1 MAGNTRFDLTAAKS
15 EELAFKGS
23 FTNGQRGNLMN
34 GTLDRSAS
42 FREGN
47 EGKMFI
53 SGTNMSRGNSTS
65 AGDLTSVAQ
74 CLMLDPITM
83 GDQKYTRSGEL
94 RRVLGIS
101 FGNTLEDYAFGT
113 ANLKAPPPVATEELK
128 RFKASVQEA
137 SVRARYRSKRLDESL
152 DKLNKCWEAVSLK
165 KQLRNDLLPNER
177 LGGSPFSKMGS
188 QTHRSSSE
196 PVNQRLEDRPKNII
210 LNKRI
215 RTSVAD
221 TRAEGLTNNNA
232 RQPLAIGKDRDNI
245 KDGSRGCDIVEEKI
259 RRLPAGG
266 ETWDRKMKRK
276 RSMGIVV
283 ARSIDGEGELKKVVH
298 LRLANESGLQGSD
311 AQGLRSGYSGSNSK
325 LDGSS
330 LPPTSNACTAS
341 NNEQEKVSR
350 GSGDGSNKERVVLK
364 GNKFNVRDNNYTGG
378 IHTLSKGKASRP
390 PRTGALMAGN
400 SSSVSR
406 SSELHEA
413 QEQPL
418 NVNKPHSVCGTVN
431 RKRPL
436 PVGSSSSHMAQ
447 WVGQRPQKITRT
459 RRANVISP
467 VLSCDEV
474 HTSLEGLSPSDVGN
488 RMTSTSVSGLHT
500 SNGAI
505 NGGIQPGKMKHENVS
520 SPTRLSENEESDA
533 GENGENKFKEKGLE
547 SKEVDE
553 SAINHS
559 YNTSS
564 SMLTSKNKKVPYK
577 EEIGDGL
584 RRQGRG
590 SRGSSVLKSG
600 ILPMKE
606 KLETSTLTKPIKNV
620 KPASEKNGSKPGRP
634 PLKKSCDRKTIIRTG
649 HPLTNN
655 SPDISVEDDD
665 REELLTAANFAS
677 NASYIGCSSS
687 FWKNL
692 EPIFAPVSLENM
704 SYLKHLVKTADVD
717 LRCLSQMLG
726 LGSDALGRLTHTEN
740 PLSQS
745 PLSRERDRSAVN
757 QTDSKEISLMD
768 DMVDQHLDFSILCRK
783 MDSEG
788 NKVAPLYQRVL
799 TALIIDDQINEDIVG
814 DGNMSFLCER
824 DGFSQLPCFF
834 QGVENQSSIK
844 MGYEFN
850 SGKVSC
856 NGHAMHTSCTN
867 IPEKEP
873 GVSLQIDQESLYPET
888 ERVSMVSENG
898 YDGSLDMHANSYSSS
913 FSCHFE
919 QMSMEDKLLLELQSV
934 GLYPEPVPDLADGD
948 CEAINQDIIQL
959 QKGLFQQV
967 NKKRECFMKLV
978 QAVERGREME
988 QRALEQ
994 VAMDKLVELAYKKKL
1009 ATRGTS
1015 AARYGLSKVSRPV
1028 ALAFMKRTLARC
1040 HKFEETGKSC
1050 FFEPVFKDV
1059 LFSAPCDNN
1068 TGSAVAANLSLGHNS
1083 KQEFAPSGYFPRKE
1097 QDVSGNLDHPS
1108 DQDFART
1115 GPIVNRGKKKELLLD
1130 DVGASPSLRSA
1141 STPGSSLIGGA
1152 KGKRSERDRDKDSY
1166 GKNSVTKGGRSSA
1179 SHSRGER
1186 KTKAKSKPKTAQLS
1200 SSGNGSL
1207 SNLMENINSEHQLA
1221 CGSNE
1226 FISGHG
1232 NRKSKT
1238 GSVPHNVSTGTEEPM
1253 DITNMH
1259 ELDSIELGVGNELN
1273 GPQDL
1278 DSWLLNI
1285 DDDLQDNDAI
1295 GLEIPMDDLSDLNMI
1310 L

>member
-1 MAGNTRFDLTAAKS
+1 MRDPFSLLHHSPNYPNTNNPLILSNSISLPQSSGQCRFDLTAARS

-42 FREGN
+42 FRE
-47 EGKMFI
+47 
-53 SGTNMSRGNSTS
+53 
-65 AGDLTSVAQ
+65 
-74 CLMLDPITM
+74 DPITM
-83 GDQKYTRSGEL
+83 GDQKYTRS
-94 RRVLGIS
+94 
-101 FGNTLEDYAFGT
+101 
-113 ANLKAPPPVATEELK
+113 VATEELK
-128 RFKASVQEA
+128 LFKASVQEA

-188 QTHRSSSE
+188 QTHRNPSE
-196 PVNQRLEDRPKNII
+196 LVNQRLEDRPKNNF

-215 RTSVAD
+215 RTSVAE
-221 TRAEGLTNNNA
+221 TRAEGLSHSNA
-232 RQPLAIGKDRDNI
+232 RQPLAIGKDRDNT
-245 KDGSRGCDIVEEKI
+245 KDVSKGCDIVEEKI

-283 ARSIDGEGELKKVVH
+283 ARSIDGEGELKKVTH
-298 LRLANESGLQGSD
+298 LRLANDSGLQGSD
-311 AQGLRSGYSGSNSK
+311 AHGLRSGYSGSSSK

-330 LPPTSNACTAS
+330 SPTPNACTAA
-341 NNEQEKVSR
+341 NNEREKVSR
-350 GSGDGSNKERVVLK
+350 GSVDGSNKERVVLK
-364 GNKFNVRDNNYTGG
+364 GNKYNVCDNNHTGG
-378 IHTLSKGKASRP
+378 IHALSKGKASRP

-400 SSSVSR
+400 SCSVSR
-406 SSELHEA
+406 SSELHETE
-413 QEQPL
+413 EQPL
-418 NVNKPHSVCGTVN
+418 NVNKPHSVSGTVN

-436 PVGSSSSHMAQ
+436 PVSSSSHMAQ

-459 RRANVISP
+459 RRANVMSP
-467 VLSCDEV
+467 VLNCDEV
-474 HTSLEGLSPSDVGN
+474 HTSLEGSSPSDVGT
-488 RMTSTSVSGLHT
+488 RMSSTISGLHT

-505 NGGIQPGKMKHENVS
+505 NSGIQPVKVKHENMS
-520 SPTRLSENEESDA
+520 PPTRLSESEESGA
-533 GENGENKFKEKGLE
+533 GEYNLKVKRLE
-547 SKEVDE
+547 SNEIDE
-553 SAINHS
+553 SAINRS
-559 YNTSS
+559 YVTSS
-564 SMLTSKNKKVPYK
+564 SMLTSKNKKIPYK
-577 EEIGDGL
+577 EEIGDDL

-590 SRGSSVLKSG
+590 GRGSSVLKSG

-606 KLETSTLTKPIKNV
+606 KLETSTLMKPIKNM

-634 PLKKSCDRKTIIRTG
+634 PLKKSCDRKATIRTG

-665 REELLTAANFAS
+665 REELLTAAKFAS
-677 NASYIGCSSS
+677 NASYIGCCSS

-692 EPIFAPVSLENM
+692 EPIFAPVSLETM
-704 SYLKHLVKTADVD
+704 SYLKHLVKTTDVD

-726 LGSDALGRLTHTEN
+726 VGSDALDRLTHTEN
-740 PLSQS
+740 PVSQS
-745 PLSRERDRSAVN
+745 PLSREKDRSN
-757 QTDSKEISLMD
+757 QTDSKEIPLMD
-768 DMVDQHLDFSILCRK
+768 DMVDQHLDFSILCRQ
-783 MDSEG
+783 MGSEG

-799 TALIIDDQINEDIVG
+799 TALIIDDQIDEDIVG
-814 DGNMSFLCER
+814 DGHMSFLCER
-824 DGFSQLPCFF
+824 DGSSQLPCFF
-834 QGVENQSSIK
+834 QGVENQSNIK
-844 MGYEFN
+844 MEYVFN

-856 NGHAMHTSCTN
+856 NGNAMHTSCAN
-867 IPEKEP
+867 IPMKEP
-873 GVSLQIDQESLYPET
+873 GVSLQIDQGSLYPET
-888 ERVSMVSENG
+888 RLSMLSEDGN
-898 YDGSLDMHANSYSSS
+898 DGSLGMHINSCSSS

-919 QMSMEDKLLLELQSV
+919 QMSMEDKLLLELQSI
-934 GLYPEPVPDLADGD
+934 GLYPEQVPDLADGD
-948 CEAINQDIIQL
+948 CEAINQDIMQL

-967 NKKRECFMKLV
+967 NKKRECFMKLI

-1028 ALAFMKRTLARC
+1028 ALAFMKRTLALC

-1050 FFEPVFKDV
+1050 FLDPVLKDALV
-1059 LFSAPCDNN
+1059 AAPSHDNN
-1068 TGSAVAANLSLGHNS
+1068 TGSAVAANLSLGQNS
-1083 KQEFAPSGYFPRKE
+1083 QQEVAPSGYFPRKE
-1097 QDVSGNLDHPS
+1097 QDVSGNLDQPS
-1108 DQDFART
+1108 NQDFGRT

-1141 STPGSSLIGGA
+1141 STPGGA
-1152 KGKRSERDRDKDSY
+1152 KGKRSERDRGKDSS

-1179 SHSRGER
+1179 SHTRGER

-1200 SSGNGSL
+1200 SSGNGPL
-1207 SNLMENINSEHQLA
+1207 SKLMENNNSEHQLA

-1226 FISGHG
+1226 FISSHG

-1238 GSVPHNVSTGTEEPM
+1238 GSVPHNVSTGTEERM
-1253 DITNMH
+1253 DITNLH
-1259 ELDSIELGVGNELN
+1259 ELDSIELGVGNELT

>member
-1 MAGNTRFDLTAAKS
+1 MFDLTAARS

-42 FREGN
+42 FRE
-47 EGKMFI
+47 
-53 SGTNMSRGNSTS
+53 
-65 AGDLTSVAQ
+65 
-74 CLMLDPITM
+74 DPITM
-83 GDQKYTRSGEL
+83 GDQKYTRS
-94 RRVLGIS
+94 
-101 FGNTLEDYAFGT
+101 
-113 ANLKAPPPVATEELK
+113 VATEELK
-128 RFKASVQEA
+128 LFKASVQEA

-188 QTHRSSSE
+188 QTHRNPSE
-196 PVNQRLEDRPKNII
+196 LVNQRLEDRPKNNF

-215 RTSVAD
+215 RTSVAE
-221 TRAEGLTNNNA
+221 TRAEGLSHSNA
-232 RQPLAIGKDRDNI
+232 RQPLAIGKDRDNT
-245 KDGSRGCDIVEEKI
+245 KDVSKGCDIVEEKI

-283 ARSIDGEGELKKVVH
+283 ARSIDGEGELKKVTH
-298 LRLANESGLQGSD
+298 LRLANDSGLQGSD
-311 AQGLRSGYSGSNSK
+311 AHGLRSGYSGSSSK

-330 LPPTSNACTAS
+330 SPTPNACTAA
-341 NNEQEKVSR
+341 NNEREKVSR
-350 GSGDGSNKERVVLK
+350 GSVDGSNKERVVLK
-364 GNKFNVRDNNYTGG
+364 GNKYNVCDNNHTGG
-378 IHTLSKGKASRP
+378 IHALSKGKASRP

-400 SSSVSR
+400 SCSVSR
-406 SSELHEA
+406 SSELHETE
-413 QEQPL
+413 EQPL
-418 NVNKPHSVCGTVN
+418 NVNKPHSVSGTVN

-436 PVGSSSSHMAQ
+436 PVSSSSHMAQ

-459 RRANVISP
+459 RRANVMSP
-467 VLSCDEV
+467 VLNCDEV
-474 HTSLEGLSPSDVGN
+474 HTSLEGSSPSDVGT
-488 RMTSTSVSGLHT
+488 RMSSTISGLHT

-505 NGGIQPGKMKHENVS
+505 NSGIQPVKVKHENMS
-520 SPTRLSENEESDA
+520 PPTRLSESEESGA
-533 GENGENKFKEKGLE
+533 GEYNLKVKRLE
-547 SKEVDE
+547 SNEIDE
-553 SAINHS
+553 SAINRS
-559 YNTSS
+559 YVTSS
-564 SMLTSKNKKVPYK
+564 SMLTSKNKKIPYK
-577 EEIGDGL
+577 EEIGDDL

-590 SRGSSVLKSG
+590 GRGSSVLKSG

-606 KLETSTLTKPIKNV
+606 KLETSTLMKPIKNM

-634 PLKKSCDRKTIIRTG
+634 PLKKSCDRKATIRTG

-665 REELLTAANFAS
+665 REELLTAAKFAS
-677 NASYIGCSSS
+677 NASYIGCCSS

-692 EPIFAPVSLENM
+692 EPIFAPVSLETM
-704 SYLKHLVKTADVD
+704 SYLKHLVKTTDVD

-726 LGSDALGRLTHTEN
+726 VGSDALDRLTHTEN
-740 PLSQS
+740 PVSQS
-745 PLSRERDRSAVN
+745 PLSREKDRSN
-757 QTDSKEISLMD
+757 QTDSKEIPLMD
-768 DMVDQHLDFSILCRK
+768 DMVDQHLDFSILCRQ
-783 MDSEG
+783 MGSEG

-799 TALIIDDQINEDIVG
+799 TALIIDDQIDEDIVG
-814 DGNMSFLCER
+814 DGHMSFLCER
-824 DGFSQLPCFF
+824 DGSSQLPCFF
-834 QGVENQSSIK
+834 QGVENQSNIK
-844 MGYEFN
+844 MEYVFN

-856 NGHAMHTSCTN
+856 NGNAMHTSCAN
-867 IPEKEP
+867 IPMKEP
-873 GVSLQIDQESLYPET
+873 GVSLQIDQGSLYPET
-888 ERVSMVSENG
+888 RLSMLSEDGN
-898 YDGSLDMHANSYSSS
+898 DGSLGMHINSCSSS

-919 QMSMEDKLLLELQSV
+919 QMSMEDKLLLELQSI
-934 GLYPEPVPDLADGD
+934 GLYPEQVPDLADGD
-948 CEAINQDIIQL
+948 CEAINQDIMQL

-967 NKKRECFMKLV
+967 NKKRECFMKLI

-1028 ALAFMKRTLARC
+1028 ALAFMKRTLALC

-1050 FFEPVFKDV
+1050 FLDPVLKDALV
-1059 LFSAPCDNN
+1059 AAPSHDNN
-1068 TGSAVAANLSLGHNS
+1068 TGSAVAANLSLGQNS
-1083 KQEFAPSGYFPRKE
+1083 QQEVAPSGYFPRKE
-1097 QDVSGNLDHPS
+1097 QDVSGNLDQPS
-1108 DQDFART
+1108 NQDFGRT

-1141 STPGSSLIGGA
+1141 STPGGA
-1152 KGKRSERDRDKDSY
+1152 KGKRSERDRGKDSS

-1179 SHSRGER
+1179 SHTRGER

-1200 SSGNGSL
+1200 SSGNGPL
-1207 SNLMENINSEHQLA
+1207 SKLMENNNSEHQLA

-1226 FISGHG
+1226 FISSHG

-1238 GSVPHNVSTGTEEPM
+1238 GSVPHNVSTGTEERM
-1253 DITNMH
+1253 DITNLH
-1259 ELDSIELGVGNELN
+1259 ELDSIELGVGNELT

>member
-1 MAGNTRFDLTAAKS
+1 MFDLTAARS

-23 FTNGQRGNLMN
+23 VTNGQRGNLMN

-53 SGTNMSRGNSTS
+53 SGANMSRGNSTS
-65 AGDLTSVAQ
+65 AGDLTYVTQ

-113 ANLKAPPPVATEELK
+113 ANLKSPPPVATEELK
-128 RFKASVQEA
+128 LFKASVKDA
-137 SVRARYRSKRLDESL
+137 SIRARSRSKRLDESL

-177 LGGSPFSKMGS
+177 LGGLPFSKMGS
-188 QTHRSSSE
+188 QTHRNPSE
-196 PVNQRLEDRPKNII
+196 LVNQRLEDRTKNNL

-215 RTSVAD
+215 RTSVAE
-221 TRAEGLTNNNA
+221 TRAEGLSNSNA

-245 KDGSRGCDIVEEKI
+245 KDVSRGCDIVEEKI

-283 ARSIDGEGELKKVVH
+283 ARSIDGEGELKKVTH
-298 LRLANESGLQGSD
+298 LRLANDSGLQGSD
-311 AQGLRSGYSGSNSK
+311 AHGSRSGYSGTSSK

-330 LPPTSNACTAS
+330 SPTPNACTAA
-341 NNEQEKVSR
+341 NNEREKVSR
-350 GSGDGSNKERVVLK
+350 GSVDGSNKERIVLK
-364 GNKFNVRDNNYTGG
+364 GNKFNIRDNNHTGG

-400 SSSVSR
+400 SCSVSR
-406 SSELHEA
+406 SSELHETE
-413 QEQPL
+413 EQPL
-418 NVNKPHSVCGTVN
+418 NVNKPHSVSGTVN

-436 PVGSSSSHMAQ
+436 PVGSSSSPMAQ

-459 RRANVISP
+459 RRANVMSP
-467 VLSCDEV
+467 VLNCDEV
-474 HTSLEGLSPSDVGN
+474 HTSLEGSSPSDVGT
-488 RMTSTSVSGLHT
+488 RMSSTISGLHT

-505 NGGIQPGKMKHENVS
+505 NSGIQPVKVKHENMS
-520 SPTRLSENEESDA
+520 SPIRLSVSQESGA
-533 GENGENKFKEKGLE
+533 GENNLKVKRME
-547 SKEVDE
+547 SNEINE
-553 SAINHS
+553 SATNHS
-559 YNTSS
+559 YVTSS
-564 SMLTSKNKKVPYK
+564 SMLTSKNKKITYK
-577 EEIGDGL
+577 EEIGDDL

-590 SRGSSVLKSG
+590 GRGSSVLKSG

-606 KLETSTLTKPIKNV
+606 KLETSTLMKPIKNM

-634 PLKKSCDRKTIIRTG
+634 PLKKSCDRKAIIRTG

-677 NASYIGCSSS
+677 DASYIGCSSS

-704 SYLKHLVKTADVD
+704 SYLKHLVKTTDVD
-717 LRCLSQMLG
+717 LRCLSQTLG
-726 LGSDALGRLTHTEN
+726 LGSDALSQDRLTHTEN
-740 PLSQS
+740 PVSQS
-745 PLSRERDRSAVN
+745 PLASERDRSTVN

-768 DMVDQHLDFSILCRK
+768 NMVDQHLDFSILCRQ
-783 MDSEG
+783 MGSEG
-788 NKVAPLYQRVL
+788 NKGAPLYQRVL
-799 TALIIDDQINEDIVG
+799 TALIIDDQIDEDIVG
-814 DGNMSFLCER
+814 DGHMTFLCER
-824 DGFSQLPCFF
+824 DGSSQLPCFF
-834 QGVENQSSIK
+834 HGVENQSNIK
-844 MGYEFN
+844 MEYVFN

-856 NGHAMHTSCTN
+856 NGNAMHTSCAN
-867 IPEKEP
+867 IPIKEP
-873 GVSLQIDQESLYPET
+873 GVSLQIDQGSLYPET
-888 ERVSMVSENG
+888 ERLAILSEDDN
-898 YDGSLDMHANSYSSS
+898 DRSLGMHINSCSSS

-919 QMSMEDKLLLELQSV
+919 QMSMEDKLLLELESV
-934 GLYPEPVPDLADGD
+934 GLYPEQVPDLADGD
-948 CEAINQDIIQL
+948 CEAINQDIMQL

-967 NKKRECFMKLV
+967 NKKRECFMKLI

-994 VAMDKLVELAYKKKL
+994 VAMDKLVELAFKKKL

-1040 HKFEETGKSC
+1040 HKFEETGRSC
-1050 FFEPVFKDV
+1050 FLDPVFKDALV
-1059 LFSAPCDNN
+1059 AAPSRDNN
-1068 TGSAVAANLSLGHNS
+1068 TGSAIAANLSLGQNS
-1083 KQEFAPSGYFPRKE
+1083 QQEFAPSGYFPRKE
-1097 QDVSGNLDHPS
+1097 QDVSGNLDQPS

-1141 STPGSSLIGGA
+1141 STPGGA
-1152 KGKRSERDRDKDSY
+1152 KGKRSERDRDKDSS
-1166 GKNSVTKGGRSSA
+1166 GKISVTKGGRSSA
-1179 SHSRGER
+1179 SHARGER
-1186 KTKAKSKPKTAQLS
+1186 KTKAKSKPKTAQIS
-1200 SSGNGSL
+1200 SSGNGPL
-1207 SNLMENINSEHQLA
+1207 SKLMENNNSEHQLA

-1226 FISGHG
+1226 FISSHG
-1232 NRKSKT
+1232 SRKSKT
-1238 GSVPHNVSTGTEEPM
+1238 GSVPHNVSTGTEERM
-1253 DITNMH
+1253 DITNLH
-1259 ELDSIELGVGNELN
+1259 ELDSIELGVGNELT

-1285 DDDLQDNDAI
+1285 DDDLQGNDAI

>member
-1 MAGNTRFDLTAAKS
+1 MAGNTRFNLTAAKQ
-15 EELAFKGS
+15 EELAFKVS

-34 GTLDRSAS
+34 GSLDRSAS

-47 EGKMFI
+47 EGQMFI
-53 SGTNMSRGNSTS
+53 SGANMSRGNSTS

-113 ANLKAPPPVATEELK
+113 ANLKSPPPVATEELK

-137 SVRARYRSKRLDESL
+137 SVRARLDESL

-177 LGGSPFSKMGS
+177 LGGTLFSKMGS
-188 QTHRSSSE
+188 QTHRSPSE
-196 PVNQRLEDRPKNII
+196 HVNQRVEDRPKNVI

-215 RTSVAD
+215 RTSVAE
-221 TRAEGLTNNNA
+221 TRTEGLSNNA

-245 KDGSRGCDIVEEKI
+245 KDGNKGCDIVEEKI

-266 ETWDRKMKRK
+266 ETWDKKMKRR
-276 RSMGIVV
+276 RSVGTVV
-283 ARSIDGEGELKKVVH
+283 ARSIDGEGELKKVMH
-298 LRLANESGLQGSD
+298 LRLANEPGLQGSD
-311 AQGLRSGYSGSNSK
+311 AHSLRSGYSGSNSK
-325 LDGSS
+325 LDGAS
-330 LPPTSNACTAS
+330 LPPTSNACTAA

-350 GSGDGSNKERVVLK
+350 GSVDGSNKERIVLK
-364 GNKFNVRDNNYTGG
+364 GNKFNARDNNYTGG
-378 IHTLSKGKASRP
+378 IHTLTKGKASRP
-390 PRTGALMAGN
+390 PRTGAMMAGN

-406 SSELHEA
+406 SSELLETE
-413 QEQPL
+413 EQPS
-418 NVNKPHSVCGTVN
+418 NVTKPHSVTSTIN

-436 PVGSSSSHMAQ
+436 PGGSSTSHMAQ
-447 WVGQRPQKITRT
+447 WAGQRPHKITRT

-474 HTSLEGLSPSDVGN
+474 HPSLEACSPSDVAT
-488 RMTSTSVSGLHT
+488 RVTSTTTSGLLS

-505 NGGIQPGKMKHENVS
+505 NGCIQPGTMKHENVS
-520 SPTRLSENEESDA
+520 SPTRLSESEESGA
-533 GENGENKFKEKGLE
+533 GENKLKEKGLE
-547 SKEVDE
+547 SNEVDE
-553 SAINHS
+553 STINNS
-559 YNTSS
+559 YNASS
-564 SMLTSKNKKVPYK
+564 SMLTSKKKKIPNK
-577 EEIGDGL
+577 EDIGDGL

-590 SRGSSVLKSG
+590 SRGSSVLKNG
-600 ILPMKE
+600 ISPMKD
-606 KLETSTLTKPIKNV
+606 KLETSTLMKPIKNM

-665 REELLTAANFAS
+665 REELLAAVNFAS

-687 FWKNL
+687 FWKKMD
-692 EPIFAPVSLENM
+692 PIFAPVSSENM
-704 SYLKHLVKTADVD
+704 SYLKKLVKTTEVD
-717 LRCLSQMLG
+717 LRFLSQMLG
-726 LGSDALGRLTHTEN
+726 LGSDALDRLTHTESL
-740 PLSQS
+740 LSQS
-745 PLSRERDRSAVN
+745 PLSRERERSTVN
-757 QTDSKEISLMD
+757 QTDSEEISLMD
-768 DMVDQHLDFSILCRK
+768 DMVDQDLDFSILCRQ

-788 NKVAPLYQRVL
+788 NKIAPLYQRVL
-799 TALIIDDQINEDIVG
+799 TALIIDDQTDEDTVG
-814 DGNMSFLCER
+814 DGNMSLLCER
-824 DGFSQLPCFF
+824 DDSSQLPCFF
-834 QGVENQSSIK
+834 QGVENRSSTR
-844 MGYEFN
+844 MGYTFN
-850 SGKVSC
+850 SGNVSC
-856 NGHAMHTSCTN
+856 NGNAAYSSCADMH
-867 IPEKEP
+867 EKEP
-873 GVSLQIDQESLYPET
+873 GVSLQIDQGSLYPET
-888 ERVSMVSENG
+888 ERLSMLSENG
-898 YDGSLDMHANSYSSS
+898 NDASLGMHINSCSSS
-913 FSCHFE
+913 VSCHFE

-959 QKGLFQQV
+959 QRGLFQQV
-967 NKKRECFMKLV
+967 SKKRECFMKLI
-978 QAVERGREME
+978 QAVEHGRGME

-1028 ALAFMKRTLARC
+1028 ALAFMKKTLARC
-1040 HKFEETGKSC
+1040 HKFEETGQSC
-1050 FFEPVFKDV
+1050 FLEPVFKDF
-1059 LFSAPCDNN
+1059 LFAAPSRDNN
-1068 TGSAVAANLSLGHNS
+1068 TGSAVAANISLGHNS
-1083 KQEFAPSGYFPRKE
+1083 QQEFAPSGYLPCKE

-1108 DQDFART
+1108 NQDFART
-1115 GPIVNRGKKKELLLD
+1115 GPIINRGKKKELLLD

-1152 KGKRSERDRDKDSY
+1152 KGKRSERDRDKDSS
-1166 GKNSVTKGGRSSA
+1166 GRNSVTKGGRSSA

-1207 SNLMENINSEHQLA
+1207 SKLMENTNSEHQLA

-1226 FISGHG
+1226 FVSSDG

-1238 GSVPHNVSTGTEEPM
+1238 GSVPHNVSTVNEAPM
-1253 DITNMH
+1253 DISNMN
-1259 ELDSIELGVGNELN
+1259 ELDSIELGVSNELN

-1295 GLEIPMDDLSDLNMI
+1295 GLDIPMDDLSDLNMI

>member
-1 MAGNTRFDLTAAKS
+1 MALWT
-15 EELAFKGS
+15 
-23 FTNGQRGNLMN
+23 
-34 GTLDRSAS
+34 
-42 FREGN
+42 
-47 EGKMFI
+47 
-53 SGTNMSRGNSTS
+53 
-65 AGDLTSVAQ
+65 
-74 CLMLDPITM
+74 DPITM
-83 GDQKYTRSGEL
+83 GDQKYTRS
-94 RRVLGIS
+94 
-101 FGNTLEDYAFGT
+101 
-113 ANLKAPPPVATEELK
+113 VATEELK
-128 RFKASVQEA
+128 LFKASVQEA

-188 QTHRSSSE
+188 QTHRNPSE
-196 PVNQRLEDRPKNII
+196 LVNQRLEDRPKNNF

-215 RTSVAD
+215 RTSVAE
-221 TRAEGLTNNNA
+221 TRAEGLSHSNA
-232 RQPLAIGKDRDNI
+232 RQPLAIGKDRDNT
-245 KDGSRGCDIVEEKI
+245 KDVSKGCDIVEEKI

-283 ARSIDGEGELKKVVH
+283 ARSIDGEGELKKVTH
-298 LRLANESGLQGSD
+298 LRLANDSGLQGSD
-311 AQGLRSGYSGSNSK
+311 AHGLRSGYSGSSSK

-330 LPPTSNACTAS
+330 SPTPNACTAA
-341 NNEQEKVSR
+341 NNEREKVSR
-350 GSGDGSNKERVVLK
+350 GSVDGSNKERVVLK
-364 GNKFNVRDNNYTGG
+364 GNKYNVCDNNHTGG
-378 IHTLSKGKASRP
+378 IHALSKGKASRP

-400 SSSVSR
+400 SCSVSR
-406 SSELHEA
+406 SSELHETE
-413 QEQPL
+413 EQPL
-418 NVNKPHSVCGTVN
+418 NVNKPHSVSGTVN

-436 PVGSSSSHMAQ
+436 PVSSSSHMAQ

-459 RRANVISP
+459 RRANVMSP
-467 VLSCDEV
+467 VLNCDEV
-474 HTSLEGLSPSDVGN
+474 HTSLEGSSPSDVGT
-488 RMTSTSVSGLHT
+488 RMSSTISGLHT

-505 NGGIQPGKMKHENVS
+505 NSGIQPVKVKHENMS
-520 SPTRLSENEESDA
+520 PPTRLSESEESGA
-533 GENGENKFKEKGLE
+533 GEYNLKVKRLE
-547 SKEVDE
+547 SNEIDE
-553 SAINHS
+553 SAINRS
-559 YNTSS
+559 YVTSS
-564 SMLTSKNKKVPYK
+564 SMLTSKNKKIPYK
-577 EEIGDGL
+577 EEIGDDL

-590 SRGSSVLKSG
+590 GRGSSVLKSG

-606 KLETSTLTKPIKNV
+606 KLETSTLMKPIKNM

-634 PLKKSCDRKTIIRTG
+634 PLKKSCDRKATIRTG

-665 REELLTAANFAS
+665 REELLTAAKFAS
-677 NASYIGCSSS
+677 NASYIGCCSS

-692 EPIFAPVSLENM
+692 EPIFAPVSLETM
-704 SYLKHLVKTADVD
+704 SYLKHLVKTTDVD

-726 LGSDALGRLTHTEN
+726 VGSDALDRLTHTEN
-740 PLSQS
+740 PVSQS
-745 PLSRERDRSAVN
+745 PLSREKDRSN
-757 QTDSKEISLMD
+757 QTDSKEIPLMD
-768 DMVDQHLDFSILCRK
+768 DMVDQHLDFSILCRQ
-783 MDSEG
+783 MGSEG

-799 TALIIDDQINEDIVG
+799 TALIIDDQIDEDIVG
-814 DGNMSFLCER
+814 DGHMSFLCER
-824 DGFSQLPCFF
+824 DGSSQLPCFF
-834 QGVENQSSIK
+834 QGVENQSNIK
-844 MGYEFN
+844 MEYVFN

-856 NGHAMHTSCTN
+856 NGNAMHTSCAN
-867 IPEKEP
+867 IPMKEP
-873 GVSLQIDQESLYPET
+873 GVSLQIDQGSLYPET
-888 ERVSMVSENG
+888 RLSMLSEDGN
-898 YDGSLDMHANSYSSS
+898 DGSLGMHINSCSSS

-919 QMSMEDKLLLELQSV
+919 QMSMEDKLLLELQSI
-934 GLYPEPVPDLADGD
+934 GLYPEQVPDLADGD
-948 CEAINQDIIQL
+948 CEAINQDIMQL

-967 NKKRECFMKLV
+967 NKKRECFMKLI

-1028 ALAFMKRTLARC
+1028 ALAFMKRTLALC

-1050 FFEPVFKDV
+1050 FLDPVLKDALV
-1059 LFSAPCDNN
+1059 AAPSHDNN
-1068 TGSAVAANLSLGHNS
+1068 TGSAVAANLSLGQNS
-1083 KQEFAPSGYFPRKE
+1083 QQEVAPSGYFPRKE
-1097 QDVSGNLDHPS
+1097 QDVSGNLDQPS
-1108 DQDFART
+1108 NQDFGRT

-1141 STPGSSLIGGA
+1141 STPGGA
-1152 KGKRSERDRDKDSY
+1152 KGKRSERDRGKDSS

-1179 SHSRGER
+1179 SHTRGER

-1200 SSGNGSL
+1200 SSGNGPL
-1207 SNLMENINSEHQLA
+1207 SKLMENNNSEHQLA

-1226 FISGHG
+1226 FISSHG

-1238 GSVPHNVSTGTEEPM
+1238 GSVPHNVSTGTEERM
-1253 DITNMH
+1253 DITNLH
-1259 ELDSIELGVGNELN
+1259 ELDSIELGVGNELT

>member
-1 MAGNTRFDLTAAKS
+1 MAGNTRFDLTAARS

-23 FTNGQRGNLMN
+23 VTNGQRGNLMN

-42 FREGN
+42 FRE
-47 EGKMFI
+47 
-53 SGTNMSRGNSTS
+53 
-65 AGDLTSVAQ
+65 
-74 CLMLDPITM
+74 DPITM
-83 GDQKYTRSGEL
+83 GDQKYTRS
-94 RRVLGIS
+94 
-101 FGNTLEDYAFGT
+101 
-113 ANLKAPPPVATEELK
+113 VATEELK
-128 RFKASVQEA
+128 LFKASVKDA
-137 SVRARYRSKRLDESL
+137 SIRARSRSKRLDESL

-177 LGGSPFSKMGS
+177 LGGLPFSKMGS
-188 QTHRSSSE
+188 QTHRNPSE
-196 PVNQRLEDRPKNII
+196 LVNQRLEDRTKNNL

-215 RTSVAD
+215 RTSVAE
-221 TRAEGLTNNNA
+221 TRAEGLSNSNA

-245 KDGSRGCDIVEEKI
+245 KDVSRGCDIVEEKI

-283 ARSIDGEGELKKVVH
+283 ARSIDGEGELKKVTH
-298 LRLANESGLQGSD
+298 LRLANDSGLQGSD
-311 AQGLRSGYSGSNSK
+311 AHGSRSGYSGTSSK

-330 LPPTSNACTAS
+330 SPTPNACTAA
-341 NNEQEKVSR
+341 NNEREKVSR
-350 GSGDGSNKERVVLK
+350 GSVDGSNKERIVLK
-364 GNKFNVRDNNYTGG
+364 GNKFNIRDNNHTGG

-400 SSSVSR
+400 SCSVSR
-406 SSELHEA
+406 SSELHETE
-413 QEQPL
+413 EQPL
-418 NVNKPHSVCGTVN
+418 NVNKPHSVSGTVN

-436 PVGSSSSHMAQ
+436 PVGSSSSPMAQ

-459 RRANVISP
+459 RRANVMSP
-467 VLSCDEV
+467 VLNCDEV
-474 HTSLEGLSPSDVGN
+474 HTSLEGSSPSDVGT
-488 RMTSTSVSGLHT
+488 RMSSTISGLHT

-505 NGGIQPGKMKHENVS
+505 NSGIQPVKVKHENMS
-520 SPTRLSENEESDA
+520 SPIRLSVSQESGA
-533 GENGENKFKEKGLE
+533 GENNLKVKRME
-547 SKEVDE
+547 SNEINE
-553 SAINHS
+553 SATNHS
-559 YNTSS
+559 YVTSS
-564 SMLTSKNKKVPYK
+564 SMLTSKNKKITYK
-577 EEIGDGL
+577 EEIGDDL

-590 SRGSSVLKSG
+590 GRGSSVLKSG

-606 KLETSTLTKPIKNV
+606 KLETSTLMKPIKNM

-634 PLKKSCDRKTIIRTG
+634 PLKKSCDRKAIIRTG

-677 NASYIGCSSS
+677 DASYIGCSSS

-704 SYLKHLVKTADVD
+704 SYLKHLVKTTDVD
-717 LRCLSQMLG
+717 LRCLSQTLG
-726 LGSDALGRLTHTEN
+726 LGSDALSQDRLTHTEN
-740 PLSQS
+740 PVSQS
-745 PLSRERDRSAVN
+745 PLASERDRSTVN

-768 DMVDQHLDFSILCRK
+768 NMVDQHLDFSILCRQ
-783 MDSEG
+783 MGSEG
-788 NKVAPLYQRVL
+788 NKGAPLYQRVL
-799 TALIIDDQINEDIVG
+799 TALIIDDQIDEDIVG
-814 DGNMSFLCER
+814 DGHMTFLCER
-824 DGFSQLPCFF
+824 DGSSQLPCFF
-834 QGVENQSSIK
+834 HGVENQSNIK
-844 MGYEFN
+844 MEYVFN

-856 NGHAMHTSCTN
+856 NGNAMHTSCAN
-867 IPEKEP
+867 IPIKEP
-873 GVSLQIDQESLYPET
+873 GVSLQIDQGSLYPET
-888 ERVSMVSENG
+888 ERLAILSEDDN
-898 YDGSLDMHANSYSSS
+898 DRSLGMHINSCSSS

-919 QMSMEDKLLLELQSV
+919 QMSMEDKLLLELESV
-934 GLYPEPVPDLADGD
+934 GLYPEQVPDLADGD
-948 CEAINQDIIQL
+948 CEAINQDIMQL

-967 NKKRECFMKLV
+967 NKKRECFMKLI

-994 VAMDKLVELAYKKKL
+994 VAMDKLVELAFKKKL

-1040 HKFEETGKSC
+1040 HKFEETGRSC
-1050 FFEPVFKDV
+1050 FLDPVFKDALV
-1059 LFSAPCDNN
+1059 AAPSRDNN
-1068 TGSAVAANLSLGHNS
+1068 TGSAIAANLSLGQNS
-1083 KQEFAPSGYFPRKE
+1083 QQEFAPSGYFPRKE
-1097 QDVSGNLDHPS
+1097 QDVSGNLDQPS

-1141 STPGSSLIGGA
+1141 STPGGA
-1152 KGKRSERDRDKDSY
+1152 KGKRSERDRDKDSS
-1166 GKNSVTKGGRSSA
+1166 GKISVTKGGRSSA
-1179 SHSRGER
+1179 SHARGER
-1186 KTKAKSKPKTAQLS
+1186 KTKAKSKPKTAQIS
-1200 SSGNGSL
+1200 SSGNGPL
-1207 SNLMENINSEHQLA
+1207 SKLMENNNSEHQLA

-1226 FISGHG
+1226 FISSHG
-1232 NRKSKT
+1232 SRKSKT
-1238 GSVPHNVSTGTEEPM
+1238 GSVPHNVSTGTEERM
-1253 DITNMH
+1253 DITNLH
-1259 ELDSIELGVGNELN
+1259 ELDSIELGVGNELT

-1285 DDDLQDNDAI
+1285 DDDLQGNDAI

>member
-1 MAGNTRFDLTAAKS
+1 MFDLTAARS

-42 FREGN
+42 FRE
-47 EGKMFI
+47 
-53 SGTNMSRGNSTS
+53 
-65 AGDLTSVAQ
+65 
-74 CLMLDPITM
+74 DPITM

-113 ANLKAPPPVATEELK
+113 ANLKSPPPVATEELK
-128 RFKASVQEA
+128 LFKASVQEA

-188 QTHRSSSE
+188 QTHRNPSE
-196 PVNQRLEDRPKNII
+196 LVNQRLEDRPKNNF

-215 RTSVAD
+215 RTSVAE
-221 TRAEGLTNNNA
+221 TRAEGLSHSNA
-232 RQPLAIGKDRDNI
+232 RQPLAIGKDRDNT
-245 KDGSRGCDIVEEKI
+245 KDVSKGCDIVEEKI

-283 ARSIDGEGELKKVVH
+283 ARSIDGEGELKKVTH
-298 LRLANESGLQGSD
+298 LRLANDSGLQGSD
-311 AQGLRSGYSGSNSK
+311 AHGLRSGYSGSSSK

-330 LPPTSNACTAS
+330 SPTPNACTAA
-341 NNEQEKVSR
+341 NNEREKVSR
-350 GSGDGSNKERVVLK
+350 GSVDGSNKERVVLK
-364 GNKFNVRDNNYTGG
+364 GNKYNVCDNNHTGG
-378 IHTLSKGKASRP
+378 IHALSKGKASRP

-400 SSSVSR
+400 SCSVSR
-406 SSELHEA
+406 SSELHETE
-413 QEQPL
+413 EQPL
-418 NVNKPHSVCGTVN
+418 NVNKPHSVSGTVN

-436 PVGSSSSHMAQ
+436 PVSSSSHMAQ

-459 RRANVISP
+459 RRANVMSP
-467 VLSCDEV
+467 VLNCDEV
-474 HTSLEGLSPSDVGN
+474 HTSLEGSSPSDVGT
-488 RMTSTSVSGLHT
+488 RMSSTISGLHT

-505 NGGIQPGKMKHENVS
+505 NSGIQPVKVKHENMS
-520 SPTRLSENEESDA
+520 PPTRLSESEESGA
-533 GENGENKFKEKGLE
+533 GEYNLKVKRLE
-547 SKEVDE
+547 SNEIDE
-553 SAINHS
+553 SAINRS
-559 YNTSS
+559 YVTSS
-564 SMLTSKNKKVPYK
+564 SMLTSKNKKIPYK
-577 EEIGDGL
+577 EEIGDDL

-590 SRGSSVLKSG
+590 GRGSSVLKSG

-606 KLETSTLTKPIKNV
+606 KLETSTLMKPIKNM

-634 PLKKSCDRKTIIRTG
+634 PLKKSCDRKATIRTG

-665 REELLTAANFAS
+665 REELLTAAKFAS
-677 NASYIGCSSS
+677 NASYIGCCSS

-692 EPIFAPVSLENM
+692 EPIFAPVSLETM
-704 SYLKHLVKTADVD
+704 SYLKHLVKTTDVD

-726 LGSDALGRLTHTEN
+726 VGSDALDRLTHTEN
-740 PLSQS
+740 PVSQS
-745 PLSRERDRSAVN
+745 PLSREKDRSN
-757 QTDSKEISLMD
+757 QTDSKEIPLMD
-768 DMVDQHLDFSILCRK
+768 DMVDQHLDFSILCRQ
-783 MDSEG
+783 MGSEG

-799 TALIIDDQINEDIVG
+799 TALIIDDQIDEDIVG
-814 DGNMSFLCER
+814 DGHMSFLCER
-824 DGFSQLPCFF
+824 DGSSQLPCFF
-834 QGVENQSSIK
+834 QGVENQSNIK
-844 MGYEFN
+844 MEYVFN

-856 NGHAMHTSCTN
+856 NGNAMHTSCAN
-867 IPEKEP
+867 IPMKEP
-873 GVSLQIDQESLYPET
+873 GVSLQIDQGSLYPET
-888 ERVSMVSENG
+888 RLSMLSEDGN
-898 YDGSLDMHANSYSSS
+898 DGSLGMHINSCSSS

-919 QMSMEDKLLLELQSV
+919 QMSMEDKLLLELQSI
-934 GLYPEPVPDLADGD
+934 GLYPEQVPDLADGD
-948 CEAINQDIIQL
+948 CEAINQDIMQL

-967 NKKRECFMKLV
+967 NKKRECFMKLI

-1028 ALAFMKRTLARC
+1028 ALAFMKRTLALC

-1050 FFEPVFKDV
+1050 FLDPVLKDALV
-1059 LFSAPCDNN
+1059 AAPSHDNN
-1068 TGSAVAANLSLGHNS
+1068 TGSAVAANLSLGQNS
-1083 KQEFAPSGYFPRKE
+1083 QQEVAPSGYFPRKE
-1097 QDVSGNLDHPS
+1097 QDVSGNLDQPS
-1108 DQDFART
+1108 NQDFGRT

-1141 STPGSSLIGGA
+1141 STPGGA
-1152 KGKRSERDRDKDSY
+1152 KGKRSERDRGKDSS

-1179 SHSRGER
+1179 SHTRGER

-1200 SSGNGSL
+1200 SSGNGPL
-1207 SNLMENINSEHQLA
+1207 SKLMENNNSEHQLA

-1226 FISGHG
+1226 FISSHG

-1238 GSVPHNVSTGTEEPM
+1238 GSVPHNVSTGTEERM
-1253 DITNMH
+1253 DITNLH
-1259 ELDSIELGVGNELN
+1259 ELDSIELGVGNELT

>member
-1 MAGNTRFDLTAAKS
+1 MRDPFSLLHHSPNYPNTNNPLILSNSISLPQSSGQCRFDLTAARS

-42 FREGN
+42 FRE
-47 EGKMFI
+47 
-53 SGTNMSRGNSTS
+53 
-65 AGDLTSVAQ
+65 
-74 CLMLDPITM
+74 DPITM

-113 ANLKAPPPVATEELK
+113 ANLKSPPPVATEELK
-128 RFKASVQEA
+128 LFKASVQEA

-188 QTHRSSSE
+188 QTHRNPSE
-196 PVNQRLEDRPKNII
+196 LVNQRLEDRPKNNF

-215 RTSVAD
+215 RTSVAE
-221 TRAEGLTNNNA
+221 TRAEGLSHSNA
-232 RQPLAIGKDRDNI
+232 RQPLAIGKDRDNT
-245 KDGSRGCDIVEEKI
+245 KDVSKGCDIVEEKI

-283 ARSIDGEGELKKVVH
+283 ARSIDGEGELKKVTH
-298 LRLANESGLQGSD
+298 LRLANDSGLQGSD
-311 AQGLRSGYSGSNSK
+311 AHGLRSGYSGSSSK

-330 LPPTSNACTAS
+330 SPTPNACTAA
-341 NNEQEKVSR
+341 NNEREKVSR
-350 GSGDGSNKERVVLK
+350 GSVDGSNKERVVLK
-364 GNKFNVRDNNYTGG
+364 GNKYNVCDNNHTGG
-378 IHTLSKGKASRP
+378 IHALSKGKASRP

-400 SSSVSR
+400 SCSVSR
-406 SSELHEA
+406 SSELHETE
-413 QEQPL
+413 EQPL
-418 NVNKPHSVCGTVN
+418 NVNKPHSVSGTVN

-436 PVGSSSSHMAQ
+436 PVSSSSHMAQ

-459 RRANVISP
+459 RRANVMSP
-467 VLSCDEV
+467 VLNCDEV
-474 HTSLEGLSPSDVGN
+474 HTSLEGSSPSDVGT
-488 RMTSTSVSGLHT
+488 RMSSTISGLHT

-505 NGGIQPGKMKHENVS
+505 NSGIQPVKVKHENMS
-520 SPTRLSENEESDA
+520 PPTRLSESEESGA
-533 GENGENKFKEKGLE
+533 GEYNLKVKRLE
-547 SKEVDE
+547 SNEIDE
-553 SAINHS
+553 SAINRS
-559 YNTSS
+559 YVTSS
-564 SMLTSKNKKVPYK
+564 SMLTSKNKKIPYK
-577 EEIGDGL
+577 EEIGDDL

-590 SRGSSVLKSG
+590 GRGSSVLKSG

-606 KLETSTLTKPIKNV
+606 KLETSTLMKPIKNM

-634 PLKKSCDRKTIIRTG
+634 PLKKSCDRKATIRTG

-665 REELLTAANFAS
+665 REELLTAAKFAS
-677 NASYIGCSSS
+677 NASYIGCCSS

-692 EPIFAPVSLENM
+692 EPIFAPVSLETM
-704 SYLKHLVKTADVD
+704 SYLKHLVKTTDVD

-726 LGSDALGRLTHTEN
+726 VGSDALDRLTHTEN
-740 PLSQS
+740 PVSQS
-745 PLSRERDRSAVN
+745 PLSREKDRSN
-757 QTDSKEISLMD
+757 QTDSKEIPLMD
-768 DMVDQHLDFSILCRK
+768 DMVDQHLDFSILCRQ
-783 MDSEG
+783 MGSEG

-799 TALIIDDQINEDIVG
+799 TALIIDDQIDEDIVG
-814 DGNMSFLCER
+814 DGHMSFLCER
-824 DGFSQLPCFF
+824 DGSSQLPCFF
-834 QGVENQSSIK
+834 QGVENQSNIK
-844 MGYEFN
+844 MEYVFN

-856 NGHAMHTSCTN
+856 NGNAMHTSCAN
-867 IPEKEP
+867 IPMKEP
-873 GVSLQIDQESLYPET
+873 GVSLQIDQGSLYPET
-888 ERVSMVSENG
+888 RLSMLSEDGN
-898 YDGSLDMHANSYSSS
+898 DGSLGMHINSCSSS

-919 QMSMEDKLLLELQSV
+919 QMSMEDKLLLELQSI
-934 GLYPEPVPDLADGD
+934 GLYPEQVPDLADGD
-948 CEAINQDIIQL
+948 CEAINQDIMQL

-967 NKKRECFMKLV
+967 NKKRECFMKLI

-1028 ALAFMKRTLARC
+1028 ALAFMKRTLALC

-1050 FFEPVFKDV
+1050 FLDPVLKDALV
-1059 LFSAPCDNN
+1059 AAPSHDNN
-1068 TGSAVAANLSLGHNS
+1068 TGSAVAANLSLGQNS
-1083 KQEFAPSGYFPRKE
+1083 QQEVAPSGYFPRKE
-1097 QDVSGNLDHPS
+1097 QDVSGNLDQPS
-1108 DQDFART
+1108 NQDFGRT

-1141 STPGSSLIGGA
+1141 STPGGA
-1152 KGKRSERDRDKDSY
+1152 KGKRSERDRGKDSS

-1179 SHSRGER
+1179 SHTRGER

-1200 SSGNGSL
+1200 SSGNGPL
-1207 SNLMENINSEHQLA
+1207 SKLMENNNSEHQLA

-1226 FISGHG
+1226 FISSHG

-1238 GSVPHNVSTGTEEPM
+1238 GSVPHNVSTGTEERM
-1253 DITNMH
+1253 DITNLH
-1259 ELDSIELGVGNELN
+1259 ELDSIELGVGNELT

>member
-1 MAGNTRFDLTAAKS
+1 MAGNTRFDLTAARS

-42 FREGN
+42 FRE
-47 EGKMFI
+47 
-53 SGTNMSRGNSTS
+53 
-65 AGDLTSVAQ
+65 
-74 CLMLDPITM
+74 DPITM

-113 ANLKAPPPVATEELK
+113 ANLKSPPPVATEELK
-128 RFKASVQEA
+128 LFKASVQEA

-188 QTHRSSSE
+188 QTHRNPSE
-196 PVNQRLEDRPKNII
+196 LVNQRLEDRPKNNF

-215 RTSVAD
+215 RTSVAE
-221 TRAEGLTNNNA
+221 TRAEGLSHSNA
-232 RQPLAIGKDRDNI
+232 RQPLAIGKDRDNT
-245 KDGSRGCDIVEEKI
+245 KDVSKGCDIVEEKI

-283 ARSIDGEGELKKVVH
+283 ARSIDGEGELKKVTH
-298 LRLANESGLQGSD
+298 LRLANDSGLQGSD
-311 AQGLRSGYSGSNSK
+311 AHGLRSGYSGSSSK

-330 LPPTSNACTAS
+330 SPTPNACTAA
-341 NNEQEKVSR
+341 NNEREKVSR
-350 GSGDGSNKERVVLK
+350 GSVDGSNKERVVLK
-364 GNKFNVRDNNYTGG
+364 GNKYNVCDNNHTGG
-378 IHTLSKGKASRP
+378 IHALSKGKASRP

-400 SSSVSR
+400 SCSVSR
-406 SSELHEA
+406 SSELHETE
-413 QEQPL
+413 EQPL
-418 NVNKPHSVCGTVN
+418 NVNKPHSVSGTVN

-436 PVGSSSSHMAQ
+436 PVSSSSHMAQ

-459 RRANVISP
+459 RRANVMSP
-467 VLSCDEV
+467 VLNCDEV
-474 HTSLEGLSPSDVGN
+474 HTSLEGSSPSDVGT
-488 RMTSTSVSGLHT
+488 RMSSTISGLHT

-505 NGGIQPGKMKHENVS
+505 NSGIQPVKVKHENMS
-520 SPTRLSENEESDA
+520 PPTRLSESEESGA
-533 GENGENKFKEKGLE
+533 GEYNLKVKRLE
-547 SKEVDE
+547 SNEIDE
-553 SAINHS
+553 SAINRS
-559 YNTSS
+559 YVTSS
-564 SMLTSKNKKVPYK
+564 SMLTSKNKKIPYK
-577 EEIGDGL
+577 EEIGDDL

-590 SRGSSVLKSG
+590 GRGSSVLKSG

-606 KLETSTLTKPIKNV
+606 KLETSTLMKPIKNM

-634 PLKKSCDRKTIIRTG
+634 PLKKSCDRKATIRTG

-665 REELLTAANFAS
+665 REELLTAAKFAS
-677 NASYIGCSSS
+677 NASYIGCCSS

-692 EPIFAPVSLENM
+692 EPIFAPVSLETM
-704 SYLKHLVKTADVD
+704 SYLKHLVKTTDVD

-726 LGSDALGRLTHTEN
+726 VGSDALDRLTHTEN
-740 PLSQS
+740 PVSQS
-745 PLSRERDRSAVN
+745 PLSREKDRSN
-757 QTDSKEISLMD
+757 QTDSKEIPLMD
-768 DMVDQHLDFSILCRK
+768 DMVDQHLDFSILCRQ
-783 MDSEG
+783 MGSEG

-799 TALIIDDQINEDIVG
+799 TALIIDDQIDEDIVG
-814 DGNMSFLCER
+814 DGHMSFLCER
-824 DGFSQLPCFF
+824 DGSSQLPCFF
-834 QGVENQSSIK
+834 QGVENQSNIK
-844 MGYEFN
+844 MEYVFN

-856 NGHAMHTSCTN
+856 NGNAMHTSCAN
-867 IPEKEP
+867 IPMKEP
-873 GVSLQIDQESLYPET
+873 GVSLQIDQGSLYPET
-888 ERVSMVSENG
+888 RLSMLSEDGN
-898 YDGSLDMHANSYSSS
+898 DGSLGMHINSCSSS

-919 QMSMEDKLLLELQSV
+919 QMSMEDKLLLELQSI
-934 GLYPEPVPDLADGD
+934 GLYPEQVPDLADGD
-948 CEAINQDIIQL
+948 CEAINQDIMQL

-967 NKKRECFMKLV
+967 NKKRECFMKLI

-1028 ALAFMKRTLARC
+1028 ALAFMKRTLALC

-1050 FFEPVFKDV
+1050 FLDPVLKDALV
-1059 LFSAPCDNN
+1059 AAPSHDNN
-1068 TGSAVAANLSLGHNS
+1068 TGSAVAANLSLGQNS
-1083 KQEFAPSGYFPRKE
+1083 QQEVAPSGYFPRKE
-1097 QDVSGNLDHPS
+1097 QDVSGNLDQPS
-1108 DQDFART
+1108 NQDFGRT

-1141 STPGSSLIGGA
+1141 STPGGA
-1152 KGKRSERDRDKDSY
+1152 KGKRSERDRGKDSS

-1179 SHSRGER
+1179 SHTRGER

-1200 SSGNGSL
+1200 SSGNGPL
-1207 SNLMENINSEHQLA
+1207 SKLMENNNSEHQLA

-1226 FISGHG
+1226 FISSHG

-1238 GSVPHNVSTGTEEPM
+1238 GSVPHNVSTGTEERM
-1253 DITNMH
+1253 DITNLH
-1259 ELDSIELGVGNELN
+1259 ELDSIELGVGNELT